1 MFSAHFF
8 LIKTTDEGS
17 VWSKVWMRH
26 GKYLFSPIILAHLIG
41 VIYFWLIPEVL
52 LCCTR
57 RKLNTRLEVAQRGC
71 SRWGNHCDVPLV
83 FLVPRIFLPDT
94 WLINCGISANISMA
108 SALAGAASA
117 WGCSQRCPSILKL
130 NIPVPEGEKGISS
143 TPAALLS
150 KAGNLLWGW
159 G

>member
-17 VWSKVWMRH
+17 VWSKVWTRH

-57 RKLNTRLEVAQRGC
+57 RKRDTRLEVAQRGC
-71 SRWGNHCDVPLV
+71 SCWDNHCDVPLV
-83 FLVPRIFLPDT
+83 LLVPRIFLPDA
-94 WLINCGISANISMA
+94 WLVNCGISANGNMA
-108 SALAGAASA
+108 SALTGAASA
-117 WGCSQRCPSILKL
+117 WGCSQRCPQHPKTEYPSVGGRKRDFFYP
-130 NIPVPEGEKGISS
+130 NS
-143 TPAALLS
+143 PAVKS
-150 KAGNLLWGW
+150 R
-159 G
+159 